1 MMVIGAVERRYLECY
16 HSVSTGRRILSI
28 LILVSVANAIIGT
41 TLSLLFLFTWWAF
54 GYWYGFGY
62 KKHILL
68 WSFVYSIL
76 TLVYIP
82 DLFFD
87 AGTLKL
93 SAQEQANTLL
103 VLAPFV
109 PLPVLLSY
117 IAIRQRQ
124 NRKLTTRETA
134 LGSTLLLTYCA
145 VNVGLYFNIFS
156 IGSLLVKDLLITH
169 CCIVAIICWQ
179 LRSAILD
186 VGREPQSTERYL
198 SIVFSIAT
206 IVVGVG
212 GIVTL
217 CSTLG
222 VNLGLDTES
231 PQILMDLILTIGI
244 SGTGIFTF
252 LLLAQDA
259 LMEWERGLIDETKR
273 SKSLTHQLRK
283 QEQVLLQSEKMRSL
297 GGLLAGV
304 AHELNNPLAIVV
316 GTSQVLN
323 LDDDMSLDNKEKAG
337 RIETAALRCKAIIR
351 SFLDVAKPEPL
362 EYSNFDIGHC
372 IGDAAELTTMVLKQD
387 YISLKINVSPDLP
400 PIFGSPDQVT
410 QLVINLVLNAKDAIL
425 EDKSIEKGNGEVWI
439 NCLVDHD
446 SELIQLEV
454 HDNGPGLP
462 ESMRKEAFEAF
473 FTTKEPGKGTGLGLS
488 IAGNIVHSHQG
499 TIQFIEPDHKG
510 ACVQIKLPYS
520 HMPMNEQRSIV
531 DDFARRERHSI
542 LIVDDDPDALET
554 LSDILVLMGQ
564 KVFTALSVFEGT
576 KIFQQETVDF
586 IITDIRMPEIDGKK
600 FYKQIQKHRPEFIR
614 KTAFVT
620 GSSIDEDTKEFL
632 RQSGRPVIE
641 KPFAARD
648 VGKVLDKLISDVHKV
663 N

>member
-1 MMVIGAVERRYLECY
+1 MV
-16 HSVSTGRRILSI
+16 SI
-28 LILVSVANAIIGT
+28 ANAIIGT
-41 TLSLLFLFTWWAF
+41 TLSLLFFCTWWAL

-68 WSFVYSIL
+68 WSFVYSVL

-93 SAQEQANTLL
+93 SAQEQADTLL
-103 VLAPFV
+103 FLAPFV
-109 PLPVLLSY
+109 PLPQVLTY

-124 NRKLTTRETA
+124 NRKLTKREVA
-134 LGSTLLLTYCA
+134 CGGTLLSTYFA
-145 VNVGLYFNIFS
+145 VTLGFYFDIFS
-156 IGSLLVKDLLITH
+156 IGSFVVKDLLVTH

-179 LRSAILD
+179 LRRAILD
-186 VGREPQSTERYL
+186 VGRETQSTESYL
-198 SIVFSIAT
+198 SVVYSIAT
-206 IVVGVG
+206 VVTGVG
-212 GIVTL
+212 GIVAL
-217 CSTLG
+217 FAAMG
-222 VNLGLDTES
+222 INLSWGAES
-231 PQILMDLILTIGI
+231 SQILMDVVQTIGI
-244 SGTGIFTF
+244 SGTGIFTL

-259 LMEWERGLIDETKR
+259 LEEWERGLIDETKR
-273 SKSLTHQLRK
+273 RKSLTDQLRK

-323 LDDDMSLDNKEKAG
+323 LDDEMSPDNKEKAG

-362 EYSNFDIGHC
+362 EYSNFDIGDC
-372 IGDAAELTTMVLKQD
+372 IGDAVELTTMVLKQD
-387 YISLKINVSPDLP
+387 YIGLKISVSPDLP
-400 PIFGSPDQVT
+400 PIFGSPDQMT
-410 QLVINLVLNAKDAIL
+410 QLIINLVLNAKDAIL

-439 NCLVDHD
+439 NCLVDD
-446 SELIQLEV
+446 ESELIQLEV

-462 ESMRKEAFEAF
+462 ESMRTEVFEAF
-473 FTTKEPGKGTGLGLS
+473 FTTKEAGKGTGLGLS

-510 ACVQIKLPYS
+510 ACVQIRLPYS
-520 HMPMNEQRSIV
+520 HMPMDEQLSIV
-531 DDFARRERHSI
+531 DDFARRERHTI

-564 KVFTALSVFEGT
+564 TVFTALSVFEGT
-576 KIFQQETVDF
+576 KIFQQETIDF
-586 IITDIRMPEIDGKK
+586 IITDIRMPAIDGKK

-632 RQSGRPVIE
+632 KQTGRSVIE
-641 KPFAARD
+641 KPFSARD
-648 VGKVLDKLISDVHKV
+648 VGKVLDKFISGTHKV